1 MANQFL
7 SLALFLMLLS
17 FFIVMNAVS
26 SFDDS
31 KTSPVISSLSLAFSN
46 HIPKESEDP
55 VKEATPRVASGE
67 GDTLEALDG
76 LFNAHISGFQATR
89 NRLGTVMHVRTDVGA
104 FENAIDISGIG
115 YDDVA
120 MDGRG
125 SFVLS
130 MVSILRSQEKG
141 QAYRVDMILNLA
153 EDPAVLQKESP
164 DEFLRDLKRVSG
176 FAEKLERSGLPKKM
190 ISAGVGKGDIG
201 FIDLYFYRYKP
212 FDILAEINSEKRK
225 SGEL

>member
-26 SFDDS
+26 GFDDS
-31 KTSPVISSLSLAFSN
+31 KTNPVMSSLSLAFSN
-46 HIPKESEDP
+46 HIPEKIEDP
-55 VKEATPRVASGE
+55 VMEKTPRVASGE
-67 GDTLEALDG
+67 GDTLEALEG

-104 FENAIDISGIG
+104 FENAIDTSGVE
-115 YDDVA
+115 YDDVP

-130 MVSILRSQEKG
+130 MISILRSEEEG
-141 QAYRVDMILNLA
+141 QAYRVDMILNLE
-153 EDPAVLQKESP
+153 EDPAVLQKEFP
-164 DEFLRDLKRVSG
+164 DEFIRDLKRVSG
-176 FAEKLERSGLPKKM
+176 FAAALERSGLPRRM
-190 ISAGVGKGDIG
+190 ISAGAAKGDIG
-201 FIDLYFYRYKP
+201 FIDLYFYRYRP
-212 FDILAEINSEKRK
+212 FDMLAEINDEKRK
-225 SGEL
+225 NGAL

>member
-26 SFDDS
+26 GFDDS
-31 KTSPVISSLSLAFSN
+31 KTKPVISSISLAFSN
-46 HIPKESEDP
+46 HTPEKSEDP
-55 VKEATPRVASGE
+55 VNEKTPRVAQGE
-67 GDTLEALDG
+67 GDTLEALEG

-115 YDDVA
+115 YGDVPVG
-120 MDGRG
+120 GRG

-130 MVSILRSQEKG
+130 MITLLRSAEKG
-141 QAYRVDMILNLA
+141 QAYRVDMILNLPD
-153 EDPAVLQKESP
+153 DPAAFQKDSP
-164 DEFLRDLKRVSG
+164 AAFMQSLKRVSG
-176 FAEKLERSGLPKKM
+176 FATILERAGLPKKM
-190 ISAGVGKGDIG
+190 LSAGVAQGDVG

-212 FDILAEINSEKRK
+212 FDMLLEINSEKRK
-225 SGEL
+225 KGAL